1 MKKILGVLF
10 NTFVLFSL
18 ISCGG
23 NKSSSQETSK
33 EIISSNSISNT
44 ESHVEVSS
52 SRDNSSTSH
61 LLTTS
66 TSNDAEEFW
75 SSEPS
80 NESTTQSSKE
90 SISSEA
96 ISSEVITSSP
106 GVPSLDTSSTVSSSS
121 NEETTSSGSSEEPSS
136 SASEQN
142 DTYYHV
148 TFVNY
153 DDTVLYEVDVL
164 EGHEAIYSGETPTK
178 EADDE
183 FTYEFDGWD
192 KNLSSI
198 TSDVTTKATYREV
211 AKEGWGGLIWF

>member
-33 EIISSNSISNT
+33 EIVSSNSISNT

-52 SRDNSSTSH
+52 SRDNSSTSY

-80 NESTTQSSKE
+80 SESTTQSSKE
-90 SISSEA
+90 STSSEA
-96 ISSEVITSSP
+96 ISSEIITSSLS
-106 GVPSLDTSSTVSSSS
+106 VSSLDTSSTVSSSS
-121 NEETTSSGSSEEPSS
+121 HEETTSSASSEEPSS
-136 SASEQN
+136 SSSEQN
-142 DTYYHV
+142 ETYYHV

-164 EGHEAIYSGETPTK
+164 EGHEAVYSGETPTK

-192 KNLSSI
+192 QDLSSI
-198 TSDVTTKATYREV
+198 SSDVTTVAQFKAN
-211 AKEGWGGLIWF
+211 AKENWGHIIRP